1 MKGKITEIMPT
12 VQVSDSFKK
21 RTFVLNDEQ
30 DKHPQEILF
39 QLNQDRVELLDAFK
53 IGDIV
58 EVEFNIK
65 GKRWE
70 KDGKVSYFNT
80 LEAWRINKIGVET
93 PSLAENLGV
102 TNQGD
107 LPF

>member
-21 RTFVLNDEQ
+21 RNFVLNDEH

-53 IGDIV
+53 VGDIV
-58 EVEFNIK
+58 EVEFNLK

-80 LEAWRINKIGVET
+80 LEVWKINLINT

-102 TNQGD
+102 SNE
-107 LPF
+107 LPY